1 MKTISK
7 ILLVSISLVLS
18 GCPPYET
25 TQTETPNQDTVQI
38 EQELAK
44 TSTGQDSIN
53 YLNSL
58 RQSGNEV
65 ALVYLNTSELVARN
79 GHSGG
84 GYDRAGNK
92 ITIFINSEMG
102 LVEKAHVFAHELVHV
117 KDDFDIE
124 AMMNSRSDIKSQV
137 ENFMKNYKT
146 QGVNSFSS
154 NVSGYVLNTL
164 FCTESRAYTK
174 NAMLSQQG
182 YPTQLID
189 TKNIGTNINQKYI
202 IKTFNITYGSNAEA
216 MYDWCM
222 KFNSMSQIQQ
232 HLVW

>member
-1 MKTISK
+1 MKTISN

-25 TQTETPNQDTVQI
+25 TQTETVNPETVEI

-44 TSTGQDSIN
+44 TSTGQDSVN
-53 YLNSL
+53 YLKSL
-58 RQSGNEV
+58 RQSGTEV
-65 ALVYLNTSELVARN
+65 KLVYLSTSELAARN

-84 GYDRAGNK
+84 GFDRVGSK
-92 ITIFINSEMG
+92 ISIFINKEMS
-102 LVEKAHVFAHELVHV
+102 LIEKAHTFAHELVHV
-117 KDDFDIE
+117 KDDFEIE
-124 AMMNSRSDIKSQV
+124 TMMNSRPDIKSKV

-146 QGVNSFSS
+146 QGVYSFNS

-182 YPTQLID
+182 YPTLLIN
-189 TKNIGTNINQKYI
+189 TTNIGTNINQNYI

-216 MYDWCM
+216 MYNWCM
-222 KFNSMSQIQQ
+222 KFNSMSQIQER
-232 HLVW
+232 LVW